1 MSTSVA
7 RRWSKRGGLAVAV
20 AVTATALASI
30 AGAQPPAQ
38 TMMPPAQTVPPT
50 ALTLYKAL
58 ALSPDGAR
66 LATVDSAEVQDTA
79 VRETHGK
86 VMIRNA
92 QTGATEW
99 QHDPCAT
106 CTYAGVSWSPDGHK
120 VAFVATDSTAG
131 TATLMFALANAD
143 GIAGRIVQP
152 LATVRG
158 VAQTPR
164 WSPDGSR
171 IAMLVV
177 ADAHK
182 AIGAIEAG
190 RAQVGEIGE
199 ADDEQRIAVVDVEGA
214 SALRFVSPADTFV
227 YEYGWTP
234 DGRGF
239 VATAAK
245 GNGDNN
251 WWVAKLVAVD
261 GTSGNVRTIA
271 APSYQIDMPRVTPDG
286 SRVLFIG
293 GLMSDFGSIGGDLYE
308 VPLAGGVPRNL
319 TAGAKATVTSLSWAG
334 ASPIV
339 TRLVADKMEIARVTL
354 GSGAAQLTTLWS
366 APVSGAAED
375 GQVAV
380 AANGST
386 IASVL
391 TDFTHPPEI
400 NVAALNGGN
409 VAMRAVTTGNA
420 RHPALVAARSMNWTS
435 DGRAVQG
442 WLISPLSPKPGK
454 SAMIVEVHGGPSAAT
469 TPSYVWNGLG
479 RALIDHGYTIFLP
492 NPRGSYG
499 QGEAFT
505 RANVRDFGGGDL
517 RDIQAGVDA
526 VLKAAPID
534 PARLGIFGHSYG
546 GFMTMWTVTHSTRFK
561 AAVAGAGIANWIS
574 YYGQNGIDQW
584 MIPFFGGSAYDDP
597 EVYRADSPISTI
609 KAAKTPTLIYVGE
622 RDVECP
628 APQSVEFWHGLKAM
642 GVPTSLVIYEGEGH
656 HLRKPVNVH
665 DREARIVQWFDQR
678 LK

>member
-1 MSTSVA
+1 MG
-7 RRWSKRGGLAVAV
+7 RRWRKRGSLAVAV
-20 AVTATALASI
+20 AVTATVLAAR
-30 AGAQPPAQ
+30 AGAQSPPG
-38 TMMPPAQTVPPT
+38 TPPT
-50 ALTLYKAL
+50 LTVYKSL
-58 ALSPDGAR
+58 ALSPDGNF
-66 LATVDSAEVQDTA
+66 LASVDSAEAQDTA
-79 VRETHGK
+79 VPATHGK
-86 VMIRNA
+86 VVVRSLRIGGVVA
-92 QTGATEW
+92 QY
-99 QHDPCAT
+99 DPCAT
-106 CTYAGVSWSPDGHK
+106 CTYTGTSWSPDGRK
-120 VAFVATDSTAG
+120 IAFIAGDSKAG
-131 TATLMFALANAD
+131 TATLWIAVNSVD
-143 GIAGRIVQP
+143 RVAGRITQSLV
-152 LATVRG
+152 TING

-164 WSPDGSR
+164 WSPDGHA

-177 ADAHK
+177 AGAHK
-182 AIGAIEAG
+182 AVGAVEAG
-190 RAQVGEIGE
+190 RVQVGEIGE
-199 ADDEQRIAVVDVEGA
+199 ADDEQRIAVIGIDNVA
-214 SALRFVSPADTFV
+214 TPTSTALRFVSPADTFV

-261 GTSGNVRTIA
+261 GASGSVRTIA
-271 APSYQIDMPRVTPDG
+271 APSYQIDMPRVSPDG

-308 VPLAGGVPRNL
+308 VPFAGGTPRNL
-319 TAGAKATVTSLSWAG
+319 TAGAKATVTSLSWAS
-334 ASPIV
+334 ATPIV
-339 TRLVADKMEIARVTL
+339 TRLVADRMEIARVTL
-354 GSGAAQLTTLWS
+354 AGGAAKLMPLWS
-366 APVSGAAED
+366 APVSGSAED

-400 NVAALNGGN
+400 NVAALGSGS
-409 VAMRAVTTGNA
+409 VAFRPVTTGNA
-420 RHPALVAARSMNWTS
+420 QHPALVDARSINWSS

-442 WLISPLSPKPGK
+442 WLVSPVNAKPGK
-454 SAMIVEVHGGPSAAT
+454 SAMIVEIHGGPSAAT

-499 QGEAFT
+499 QGEAFM
-505 RANVRDFGGGDL
+505 RANIRDFGGGDL

-526 VLKAAPID
+526 VLKVAPVD
-534 PARLGIFGHSYG
+534 PARLGVYGHSYG

-584 MIPFFGGSAYDDP
+584 MIPFFGASAYDDP

-628 APQSVEFWHGLKAM
+628 AAQSVEFWHGLKAM

-656 HLRKPVNVH
+656 RLRKPVNVH
-665 DREARIVQWFDQR
+665 DREKRIVDWFDQR
-678 LK
+678 LR